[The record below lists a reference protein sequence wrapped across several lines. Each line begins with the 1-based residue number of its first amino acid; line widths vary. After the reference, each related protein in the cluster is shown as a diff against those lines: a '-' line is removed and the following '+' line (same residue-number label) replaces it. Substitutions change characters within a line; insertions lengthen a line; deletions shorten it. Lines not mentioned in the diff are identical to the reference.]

1 MFCVCVC
8 LLILSSFTFIL
19 SILCP
24 WGASGLR
31 LPGKLSQIEFRL
43 AGRYRPHPDHLELE
57 RWREREKKNNHSTH
71 HSLENLPSNFFHC
84 LSFLPSLPVS
94 PSFSSTLL
102 ISLLPL
108 FLLLAHYSSASP
120 FYITP
125 RVSSLVFVCLN
136 RYTSVF
142 PCSACLF
149 LFFDDSLPSCSSPS
163 IPSPQSSHITIISL
177 LPLCPFLTL
186 GFYLSFAPS
195 SHPLWLAVPSD
206 I

>member
-1 MFCVCVC
+1 MEGERKKTITAHITRLKTFP
-8 LLILSSFTFIL
+8 LISFTL
-19 SILCP
+19 
-24 WGASGLR
+24 
-31 LPGKLSQIEFRL
+31 
-43 AGRYRPHPDHLELE
+43 
-57 RWREREKKNNHSTH
+57 
-71 HSLENLPSNFFHC
+71 C

-108 FLLLAHYSSASP
+108 FLLLAHYSSVSP

-163 IPSPQSSHITIISL
+163 IPSPPIQSHYHYFSFTSVSFPHPGFLSL
-177 LPLCPFLTL
+177 LCPLI
-186 GFYLSFAPS
+186 APS
-195 SHPLWLAVPSD
+195 LAGCAQ
-206 I
+206 